1 MKKFLS
7 MLVMLSIAGLLF
19 AIPAQPGLWKKMQLA
34 NGQTIDVQLR
44 GDEFMKFWQD
54 KAGNNYTLSDKG
66 LVKADMKFLHNHTA
80 LGFALPFSHRSIQ
93 CDDRKHR

>member
-1 MKKFLS
+1 
-7 MLVMLSIAGLLF
+7 
-19 AIPAQPGLWKKMQLA
+19 MQLA

-66 LVKADMKFLHNHTA
+66 LVKADMKQLQLRRNE
-80 LGFALPFSHRSIQ
+80 L
-93 CDDRKHR
+93 RKHQGGAYLTKKVS

>member
-1 MKKFLS
+1 MKRRLIS
-7 MLVMLSIAGLLF
+7 MLFMLSIAGSLF

-66 LVKADMKFLHNHTA
+66 LVKADMKQLQLRRNE
-80 LGFALPFSHRSIQ
+80 L
-93 CDDRKHR
+93 RKHQGGAYLN